1 LDAWDD
7 GNSYERY
14 VGRWSRKIGDAF
26 LGWLAPPEGL
36 AWLDLGCGTGALTAQ
51 ILNRCS
57 PAHVIGVEPSED
69 FLAAATRAIQDAR
82 AEFRLGGGETIPL
95 RDAEVFFAVSGF
107 ALNFVP
113 DQAAAM
119 REQVRVVKPGGTV
132 AAYVWDYAVHA
143 QFIRV
148 FWDAAV
154 SLNPAARELDEG
166 VRFPNCH
173 PEALRSL
180 FESAGL
186 DAVEVAP
193 IDVPTPFKDFEDYW
207 TPFLSGIG
215 PAPGYCTSLD
225 EPARE
230 ALRHRL
236 QETLP
241 TDAAGRILLAARA
254 WAVRGTR

>member
-1 LDAWDD
+1 
-7 GNSYERY
+7 
-14 VGRWSRKIGDAF
+14 
-26 LGWLAPPEGL
+26 
-36 AWLDLGCGTGALTAQ
+36 
-51 ILNRCS
+51 
-57 PAHVIGVEPSED
+57 
-69 FLAAATRAIQDAR
+69 
-82 AEFRLGGGETIPL
+82 
-95 RDAEVFFAVSGF
+95 
-107 ALNFVP
+107 
-113 DQAAAM
+113 M

-132 AAYVWDYAVHA
+132 SAYVWDYAGHA
-143 QFIRV
+143 QFIRA

-154 SLNPAARELDEG
+154 ALNPAARELDEG

-225 EPARE
+225 ELARE
-230 ALRHRL
+230 ALRHHL